1 MVAVAQYIP
10 KDPKEKESVLAVL
23 REHPELQ
30 DFIARVSE
38 KAETMFP
45 EVSISLDTVRYDD
58 WDPLVRMLVH
68 ITQPWDDWTASS
80 DVFTHWVGH
89 LPDYDRDLIFVMPMW
104 NGPIETYHR

>member
-1 MVAVAQYIP
+1 MVAVARYIP
-10 KDPKEKESVLAVL
+10 QDPDEKASVLAVL

-45 EVSISLDTVRYDD
+45 EVSISLDTVQYED
-58 WDPLVRMLVH
+58 WEPPVRMHVK
-68 ITQPWDDWTASS
+68 ITQPWDDYTASS
-80 DVFTHWVGH
+80 DAFTHWVGH
-89 LPDYDRDLIFVMPMW
+89 LPDYDRELILVWPQW